1 MEKAKSALRRAA
13 ALLAA
18 LCLAASMT
26 LPVYAEGAE
35 AADTTAI
42 AVQDDTIETPTPE
55 GNTTEPQDA
64 EATPTPEP
72 TAEPTAEP
80 TITPEPTAEPAAE
93 PTITPEITA
102 EPTAEPTITPEPTH
116 TPEPTVTPTPDEDEA
131 GFLNEDDSADDRM
144 LTAGNAKESDIA
156 LCADDSAVPQGTKY
170 TFYFAPPKGWGTGTI
185 TCSFMRGN
193 DNRPKPSKDHEV
205 RETTAQLITD
215 KTTDGRLIYQVDVYH
230 DDQDKDNSLCPYG
243 GFVWVK
249 FTLDN
254 DHWVTMKGQGNE
266 GNQWIKIE
274 DIANKCLDGN
284 KLAESSG
291 GNTQSKAYD
300 YDITKWVDYTSIT
313 PKHVRY
319 GGETMTLLN
328 NSGKTLDSVTVTF
341 WEKNDQNILK
351 QVGTSQTINGLQT
364 GVQANIEIP
373 KDACA
378 YVSFQKSDGE
388 GNTTYIGGKQYFN
401 FYNDEEPSDKIAVF
415 PYDPVTRYCLIY
427 TGDNDVRWSAPG
439 SKTVYFDA
447 TFSDMSYNHDDAA
460 KITYGMPD
468 ANGNLWC
475 YITSEDG
482 GKPAITSRMAR
493 DGTSEIWYV
502 DVPEGY
508 TKIRFA
514 SWEVDNTNTADNGT
528 GTDLLTIPD
537 LNKPCFYADTSDDV
551 IYQGGNRD
559 GYWDELGKTRDAETG
574 KKQKKQTVVDIKEK
588 EFKNISGVKYI
599 SSTLYDYYTDYELNG
614 NNRDDYDTM
623 THGEPFKQQRNWVTF
638 RQFNRT
644 ISDYYNAAANKPN
657 YPIYTGHFQSDE
669 EGVWP
674 PFSNLA
680 GTLNLYGWDYKD
692 KNGNVAYRKFMATN
706 NSKLDA
712 QPNGPVFE
720 NGKGKYSYT
729 MLGLVADQLSGG
741 TANGDLLMSGTSLL
755 EPHFNEAFLKGGN
768 SRNAKIGEVYHDVL
782 FPFTKNP
789 NVFDDQDGVE
799 YWWFDSSKTSLYMRQ
814 DPNKGY
820 YLGNKNT
827 DEGKKS
833 ENYTDNHSQN
843 VNAVSGTNNVSTTY
857 GFFPFNET
865 ADAASAEKYNYGF
878 GAKLVIPFS
887 LTANGQVQN
896 KQGENK
902 PIRFYFSGDDDV
914 WVYIDGKLALD
925 IGGAHGKVSGILDF
939 GDADK
944 DGKVKV
950 YVSRVKK
957 NAEPDSRSYG
967 DQNDDT
973 GDDTGKGKKLSIRY
987 VGDSVDTDYYYSTSV
1002 NIPNLTTGTHT
1013 LTMFYMERGMW
1024 ESNMAVAYNFPDY
1037 NELQVEKEVKVDKV
1051 DKDFQKFFTDDSL
1064 RLFSVDIRN
1073 QATHFPAK
1081 DVTGSGSTSAAQTVT
1096 AFTSYRM
1103 KNGTNDDN
1111 NYLKKDYPQG
1121 QNETENKT
1129 TVHWY
1134 AAEDDRGGSIDGK
1147 PCSSYRNSRY
1157 GQIELETPL
1166 NISNMDTLT
1175 FQVYAPSENKNAD
1188 PVSVEYLYLELEDEN
1203 GKVVGCKGGET
1214 RDEAANTYLKDK
1226 VQGNASMPDNTWSML
1241 KIDLT
1246 TWDTARLQN
1255 VKYIRVGYDYARNIY
1270 FRNFTFSR
1278 SVVTTKA
1285 GFTTKQYDIPD
1296 YGTAENGGLAIP
1308 VGAQYTSNNKGDGG
1322 KTYAIGEDG
1331 QFDLANGEIVSFKDQ
1346 FRRGSYISLREDTA
1360 DSLFDTRWEIY
1371 ENDRPVQ
1378 GMGTGK
1384 TVENK
1389 VNGTEAPNPLAG
1401 DNVAPDDSRA
1411 EVYMTDSVD
1420 GVPQANKGYTATQKP
1435 EGANTI
1441 VFRSYT
1447 TPDDT
1452 DQFTK
1457 LRVKF
1462 INTVKVG
1469 SLSITKLQPEGET
1482 YLNGKTFD
1490 FTIVFDNIGGLGL
1503 GGDEPVVKHVKG
1515 VEVGKTVTLEGIPAG
1530 THFTITEDAKPGSFL
1545 KGAKRNGSPVNGSV
1559 VEGTIAADD
1568 TVTAEFTNTAREL
1581 FDITL
1586 DKQWLNADDKPLAHD
1601 GLPNVW
1607 VQLQRREGDSSEWLA
1622 VDGYNEVELTHSGQ
1636 TDKWTA
1642 TITALD
1648 KYADPE
1654 TKKKPYTYRVVE
1666 YSVDKSG
1673 KKTLA
1678 DGSGVLLGD
1687 YKYDPSY
1694 IYKSPEGATLPD
1706 DGITGG
1712 GSITIT
1718 NTRQKP
1724 KYQLEITKQGI
1735 DGENEPVPLGGV
1747 EFTLEKLDDNNV
1759 YQSVGKK
1766 QATGTDGKCSF
1777 TELSPGEYRLT
1788 EVKTADGYTLL
1799 AEPIEFVLTDK
1810 GKCTHDNA
1818 EFGTVKRDAESGVYT
1833 IALTINNRKGL
1844 TLPHTGADAPSLW
1857 VLIGLPLLVAGLL
1870 VLVFRYNRKGGKRS

>member
-42 AVQDDTIETPTPE
+42 AEQADTIETPTPE
-55 GNTTEPQDA
+55 ENTTEPQDA

-80 TITPEPTAEPAAE
+80 IITPESTAEPTAD

-102 EPTAEPTITPEPTH
+102 EPTSTPKPTH
-116 TPEPTVTPTPDEDEA
+116 TPEPTVTPAPDEDEA

-170 TFYFAPPKGWGTGTI
+170 TFYFAPPKDWVDLLSDKAI

-193 DNRPKPSKDHEV
+193 TNDNPPSPKHEV
-205 RETTAQLITD
+205 RTTTATLITD
-215 KTTDGRLIYQVDVYH
+215 KTADNRPIYQVEVYH
-230 DDQDKDNSLCPYG
+230 NNDDANSLCPYG

-249 FTLDN
+249 FTLD
-254 DHWVTMKGQGNE
+254 DGHWVTMKGQGNE

-291 GNTQSKAYD
+291 GKTQSKAYD

-319 GGETMTLLN
+319 GGKTMTLLN
-328 NSGKTLDSVTVTF
+328 NSGETLDSVTVTF
-341 WEKNDQNILK
+341 WEKGADENFTP
-351 QVGTSQTINGLQT
+351 VGDSQSTKVLQT
-364 GVQANIEIP
+364 GDQADITIP
-373 KDACA
+373 KAACA
-378 YVSFQKSDGE
+378 YVSFQKSDGKF
-388 GNTTYIGGKQYFN
+388 IGGKQYFN
-401 FYNDEEPSDKIAVF
+401 FYNDEDPSDNIAVF

-447 TFSDMSYNHDDAA
+447 TFSDMSYNHDAAA
-460 KITYGMPD
+460 KTTYGMPGAD
-468 ANGNLWC
+468 GNLWC
-475 YITSEDG
+475 YITSEDSK
-482 GKPAITSRMAR
+482 KPAITSQMAR
-493 DGTSEIWYV
+493 DRTSEIWYV
-502 DVPEGY
+502 DVPKGY

-514 SWEVDNTNTADNGT
+514 SWKVVDETVAQNGDGTAM
-528 GTDLLTIPD
+528 LTIPTD
-537 LNKPCFYADTSDDV
+537 KDKPCFYADTSDDV

-1246 TWDTARLQN
+1246 TWDKTRLDN
-1255 VKYIRVGYDYARNIY
+1255 VKYIRVGYDYARHIY

-1296 YGTAENGGLAIP
+1296 YGTANKGGLAIP

-1346 FRRGSYISLREDTA
+1346 FRRGSYISLREDT
-1360 DSLFDTRWEIY
+1360 DSSLFDTRWEIY
-1371 ENDRPVQ
+1371 ENDRLVQ
-1378 GMGTGK
+1378 DMVTGS
-1384 TVENK
+1384 TVKNN
-1389 VNGTEAPNPLAG
+1389 VNGTAPKPLAAN
-1401 DNVAPDDSRA
+1401 NVAPDDSRA
-1411 EVYMTDSVD
+1411 EVYKPDPVD
-1420 GVPQANKGYTATQKP
+1420 GVQQNNTGYPETKKP

-1447 TPDDT
+1447 NPDDT

-1469 SLSITKLQPEGET
+1469 SLSITKLQPDGET
-1482 YLNGKTFD
+1482 YLDGETFD

-1503 GGDEPVVKHVKG
+1503 GGKTPVVKHVQ
-1515 VEVGKTVTLEGIPAG
+1515 VAVGQTVTLKGIPVG
-1530 THFTITEDAKPGSFL
+1530 THFTITEDAHEGAFL

-1559 VEGTIAADD
+1559 VEGTIAAGDP
-1568 TVTAEFTNTAREL
+1568 VTAEFTNTAREL

-1586 DKQWLNADDKPLAHD
+1586 DKQWLDANGEPLAHT
-1601 GLPNVW
+1601 GLPNVL
-1607 VQLQRREGDSSEWLA
+1607 VQLQRRVGDNEEWKA
-1622 VDGYNEVELTHSGQ
+1622 VDGYETVELRHSGQ

-1642 TITALD
+1642 TIKALD
-1648 KYADPE
+1648 KYADPD
-1654 TKKKPYTYRVVE
+1654 TKQKQYTYRVVE
-1666 YSVDKSG
+1666 YSVDKDG
-1673 KKTLA
+1673 NKTL
-1678 DGSGVLLGD
+1678 DNGSGVVLGD
-1687 YKYDPSY
+1687 YKYDPRY
-1694 IYKSPEGATLPD
+1694 TYKSTEGGMLP
-1706 DGITGG
+1706 DGITDGG
-1712 GSITIT
+1712 TITIT
-1718 NTRQKP
+1718 NQRQKP
-1724 KYQLEITKQGI
+1724 KYQLVITKQGI
-1735 DGENEPVPLGGV
+1735 DGENPPVPLNGV
-1747 EFTLEKLDDNNV
+1747 EFTLEKLV
-1759 YQSVGKK
+1759 GGKYQQVGDK
-1766 QATGTDGKCSF
+1766 QITDGGKCSF
-1777 TELSPGEYRLT
+1777 TELEPGSYRLT
-1788 EVKTADGYTLL
+1788 EVKTAEGYNLL
-1799 AEPIEFVLTDK
+1799 AEPIEFVLTDD
-1810 GKCTHDNA
+1810 GQCTANGA
-1818 EFGTVKRDAESGVYT
+1818 KLGEVSGGGAAGYT

>member
-1 MEKAKSALRRAA
+1 MAKAKSALRRAA

-42 AVQDDTIETPTPE
+42 AEQADAAETPAPEESPAETAAPTETPQ
-55 GNTTEPQDA
+55 TE
-64 EATPTPEP
+64 EPTPEP

-80 TITPEPTAEPAAE
+80 IITPEPTAEPTTE

-102 EPTAEPTITPEPTH
+102 EPTSTPKPTH
-116 TPEPTVTPTPDEDEA
+116 TPEPTVTPAPDEDEA

-215 KTTDGRLIYQVDVYH
+215 KTTDGRSIYQVDVYH

-300 YDITKWVDYTSIT
+300 YDITKWVPYADIT

-319 GGETMTLLN
+319 CGQRMVLLN
-328 NSGKTLDSVTVTF
+328 KSAQALDSVTVTF
-341 WEKNDQNILK
+341 WEKDEQNILK

-364 GVQANIEIP
+364 DGQEEIKIP
-373 KDACA
+373 ETACA
-378 YVSFQKSDGE
+378 YVSFQKSDD
-388 GNTTYIGGKQYFN
+388 TYIGGKRYFN
-401 FYNDEEPSDKIAVF
+401 FYNDEDPSDKIAVF

-447 TFSDMSYNHDDAA
+447 TFSDMSYKHDDAA

-468 ANGNLWC
+468 ADGNLWC
-475 YITSEDG
+475 YITSENSE
-482 GKPAITSRMAR
+482 KPAITSKMAR

-551 IYQGGNRD
+551 IYQGGNRG
-559 GYWDELGKTRDAETG
+559 GYWDVLGATRDAETG

-599 SSTLYDYYTDYELNG
+599 SSTLYDYYTDFELNG
-614 NNRDDYDTM
+614 NNRDDYDKM
-623 THGEPFKQQRNWVTF
+623 DHGDSFKQQRNWVTF

-644 ISDYYNAAANKPN
+644 ISDYYNAATNKPN

-680 GTLNLYGWDYKD
+680 DTLDLYGWAKSGE
-692 KNGNVAYRKFMATN
+692 NNAAYRKFIATN

-712 QPNGPVFE
+712 QPNGPVFV
-720 NGKGKYSYT
+720 NGTGKYSYT

-741 TANGDLLMSGTSLL
+741 TANGDLIMSGTDSLL

-814 DPNKGY
+814 DTNTKGY

-827 DEGKKS
+827 DEGHTS
-833 ENYTDNHSQN
+833 ANCVDNNSKN

-865 ADAASAEKYNYGF
+865 TTETSAEKYNYGF

-887 LTANGQVQN
+887 LTADGQVQDKN
-896 KQGENK
+896 GVNQ

-914 WVYIDGKLALD
+914 WVYIDGQLALD

-939 GDADK
+939 GEAENG
-944 DGKVKV
+944 GKVKV
-950 YVSRVKK
+950 YVSCVK
-957 NAEPDSRSYG
+957 NNGASNSSSYG
-967 DQNDDT
+967 NMEDDANKT
-973 GDDTGKGKKLSIRY
+973 PRLSIRY
-987 VGDSVDTDYYYSTSV
+987 VGDNGTTDYYYKDEDNV
-1002 NIPNLTTGTHT
+1002 YIPNLTTGTHT

-1037 NELQVEKEVKVDKV
+1037 NELQVEKEVKVDNV
-1051 DKDFQKFFTDDSL
+1051 DEDFKKFFTDDSL
-1064 RLFSVDIRN
+1064 KLFSVDIRN

-1081 DVTGSGSTSAAQTVT
+1081 DVTGSGSTPAAQTVT

-1103 KNGTNDDN
+1103 KTKTNDDKK
-1111 NYLKKDYPQG
+1111 NYLKKEAPSG
-1121 QNETENKT
+1121 QNETENAT

-1134 AAEDDRGGSIDGK
+1134 AAEDDRGGTIDGK
-1147 PCSSYRNSRY
+1147 LCSSYRNSRY
-1157 GQIELETPL
+1157 GQIELATPL

-1175 FQVYAPSENKNAD
+1175 FQVYAPTENKGNENAD

-1246 TWDTARLQN
+1246 TWDKTRLDN
-1255 VKYIRVGYDYARNIY
+1255 VKYIRVGYDYARHIY

-1296 YGTAENGGLAIP
+1296 YGTADNVGLAIP

-1360 DSLFDTRWEIY
+1360 GSLFDTRWEIY
-1371 ENDRPVQ
+1371 ENDRLVQ
-1378 GMGTGK
+1378 DMSTGD
-1384 TVENK
+1384 TVQND
-1389 VNGTEAPNPLAG
+1389 VNGKEAPKPLCK
-1401 DNVAPDDSRA
+1401 DNDVAPDDSRA
-1411 EVYMTDSVD
+1411 EVYKPDSVD
-1420 GVPQANKGYTATQKP
+1420 GVPQANAGYKTTQKP
-1435 EGANTI
+1435 KDTNTI

-1447 TPDDT
+1447 NPDDT

-1469 SLSITKLQPEGET
+1469 SLSITKLQPDGET

-1503 GGDEPVVKHVKG
+1503 GGDTPVVKHVKG
-1515 VEVGKTVTLEGIPAG
+1515 VEVGQTVKLDGIPVG

-1545 KGAKRNGSPVNGSV
+1545 KGAKLNDSAVNGSV
-1559 VEGTIAADD
+1559 VQGTITADG

-1586 DKQWLNADDKPLAHD
+1586 DKQWLDANGEPLAHT
-1601 GLPNVW
+1601 GLPNVL
-1607 VQLQRREGDSSEWLA
+1607 VQLQRRVGNNEEWKA
-1622 VDGYNEVELTHSGQ
+1622 VDGYETVELRHSGQ

-1642 TITALD
+1642 TIKALD

-1666 YSVDKSG
+1666 YSVDKDG
-1673 KKTLA
+1673 NKTL
-1678 DGSGVLLGD
+1678 DNGSGVVLGD
-1687 YKYDPSY
+1687 YKYDPRYTYTNTAGDTS
-1694 IYKSPEGATLPD
+1694 T

-1724 KYQLEITKQGI
+1724 KYKLDITKQGI
-1735 DGENEPVPLGGV
+1735 DGESKPVLLNGV
-1747 EFTLEKLDDNNV
+1747 EFTLEVKGADESYTAVTDGP
-1759 YQSVGKK
+1759 QTTDG
-1766 QATGTDGKCSF
+1766 DGKCSF
-1777 TELSPGEYRLT
+1777 TELEPGSYRLT
-1788 EVKTADGYTLL
+1788 EVKTAEGYNLL
-1799 AEPIEFVLTDK
+1799 AEPIEFKLTDDGQCTANGAKLGEISGDAAK
-1810 GKCTHDNA
+1810 G
-1818 EFGTVKRDAESGVYT
+1818 YT

>member
-1 MEKAKSALRRAA
+1 MAKAKSALRRAA

-26 LPVYAEGAE
+26 LPVYAGGAE
-35 AADTTAI
+35 AADAPAI
-42 AVQDDTIETPTPE
+42 VEQADTIETPAPE
-55 GNTTEPQDA
+55 GTTTEPQDA
-64 EATPTPEP
+64 EATPTTEP

-80 TITPEPTAEPAAE
+80 IITPEPTAEPTTE

-102 EPTAEPTITPEPTH
+102 EPTSTPEPTH
-116 TPEPTVTPTPDEDEA
+116 TPEPTVTPAPDEDEA

-156 LCADDSAVPQGTKY
+156 LCADDAAVPQGTKY
-170 TFYFAPPKGWGTGTI
+170 TFYFAPPSDWVDLLSDKAI

-193 DNRPKPSKDHEV
+193 DNSAQPSKNHEV

-215 KTTDGRLIYQVDVYH
+215 KTTDGRSIYQVDVYH
-230 DDQDKDNSLCPYG
+230 DQGNENSLCPYG

-249 FTLDN
+249 FKLDN
-254 DHWVTMKGQGNE
+254 DHCVKMMGQSKGNNNYWMQVG
-266 GNQWIKIE
+266 
-274 DIANKCLDGN
+274 DIANRCLDGN
-284 KLAESSG
+284 RLTE
-291 GNTQSKAYD
+291 NTENVYD
-300 YDITKWVDYTSIT
+300 YDIDKWVPYADIT

-319 GGETMTLLN
+319 CGERMTLLN
-328 NSGKTLDSVTVTF
+328 NSGETLEGVTVTF
-341 WEKNDQNILK
+341 WEKGADENFTKVGNQQVIQSLQPNNESENI
-351 QVGTSQTINGLQT
+351 TIPET
-364 GVQANIEIP
+364 
-373 KDACA
+373 ACA
-378 YVSFQKSDGE
+378 YVSFQKSDE
-388 GNTTYIGGKQYFN
+388 AGNTTYIGDKQYFN
-401 FYNDEEPSDKIAVF
+401 FYNDEDPSDNIAVF
-415 PYDPVTRYCLIY
+415 QYDPVTRYCLIY

-447 TFSDMSYNHDDAA
+447 TFSDMSYKHDDAA

-468 ANGNLWC
+468 ADGNLWC
-475 YITSEDG
+475 YITSDDSNK
-482 GKPAITSRMAR
+482 KPITSQMAR

-502 DVPEGY
+502 DVPQGY

-574 KKQKKQTVVDIKEK
+574 KKQTKQTVVDITQQP
-588 EFKNISGVKYI
+588 FQNISGVKYI
-599 SSTLYDYYTDYELNG
+599 SSTLYDYYTDFELNG
-614 NNRDDYDTM
+614 NNRDKYDPM
-623 THGEPFKQQRNWVTF
+623 PHDNPFKQQRNWVTF
-638 RQFNRT
+638 RQFDRT
-644 ISDYYNAAANKPN
+644 ISDYYNAATATNKPN

-669 EGVWP
+669 AGDWP
-674 PFSNLA
+674 LFSNLA
-680 GTLNLYGWDYKD
+680 DTLDLYGWDYKD

-706 NSKLDA
+706 NSNLDA
-712 QPNGPVFE
+712 QPSGNGT
-720 NGKGKYSYT
+720 GKYYYT

-741 TANGDLLMSGTSLL
+741 TANGDLIMSGTTDLL

-768 SRNAKIGEVYHDVL
+768 SRNAKIGEVYHNVL
-782 FPFTKNP
+782 FPFTKNN
-789 NVFDDQDGVE
+789 NVFADQPGVD

-814 DPNKGY
+814 DPKKGY
-820 YLGNKNT
+820 YLGNANT
-827 DEGKKS
+827 DAGKPS
-833 ENYTDNHSQN
+833 ENCVDAKSQN
-843 VNAVSGTNNVSTTY
+843 VNAISKTDNNITTKY

-865 ADAASAEKYNYGF
+865 TPEASAEKYNYGF

-896 KQGENK
+896 DEGKDR

-939 GDADK
+939 GEAENG
-944 DGKVKV
+944 GKVKV

-957 NAEPDSRSYG
+957 NAESNSSSYG
-967 DQNDDT
+967 DMGDDTYQKSELNIKYVGDNDDT
-973 GDDTGKGKKLSIRY
+973 K
-987 VGDSVDTDYYYSTSV
+987 YYYSTSV

-1051 DKDFQKFFTDDSL
+1051 DEDFKKFFTDDNL
-1064 RLFSVDIRN
+1064 KLFSVDIRN
-1073 QATHFPAK
+1073 QATHFAAK
-1081 DVTGSGSTSAAQTVT
+1081 PVTGSDTASAAQTVT

-1103 KNGTNDDN
+1103 KNGTDETN
-1111 NYLKKDYPQG
+1111 NYLKRGYPSG
-1121 QNETENKT
+1121 QDAKENKT

-1147 PCSSYRNSRY
+1147 PCSSYRYSRY
-1157 GQIELETPL
+1157 GQIELATPL

-1175 FQVYAPSENKNAD
+1175 FQVYAPTENKKAD

-1203 GKVVGCKGGET
+1203 GKIVGCTGGAS
-1214 RDEAANTYLKDK
+1214 DNEAANTYLKDK

-1246 TWDTARLQN
+1246 TWDTARLDN

-1308 VGAQYTSNNKGDGG
+1308 VGAQYTSNKGDGG
-1322 KTYAIGEDG
+1322 KTYAIGTDG

-1360 DSLFDTRWEIY
+1360 GSLFDTRWEIY
-1371 ENDRPVQ
+1371 ENDRLVQ
-1378 GMGTGK
+1378 DMGTGK

-1389 VNGTEAPNPLAG
+1389 VNGTEAPKPLCK
-1401 DNVAPDDSRA
+1401 DNDVAPDDNRA
-1411 EVYMTDSVD
+1411 EVQMTGQVD
-1420 GVPQANKGYTATQKP
+1420 GEEQANKGYPATQKP
-1435 EGANTI
+1435 KDANTI

-1447 TPDDT
+1447 NPDDT
-1452 DQFTK
+1452 DQLTK

-1469 SLSITKLQPEGET
+1469 SLSITKSQPEGET
-1482 YLNGKTFD
+1482 YLNGEKFD

-1503 GGDEPVVKHVKG
+1503 GGDTPVVKHVKG
-1515 VEVGKTVTLEGIPAG
+1515 VEVGKTVKLDGIPAG
-1530 THFTITEDAKPGSFL
+1530 THFTITEDAHEGAFL
-1545 KGAKRNGSPVNGSV
+1545 KGAKLDGSAVNGSV
-1559 VEGTIAADD
+1559 VQGTITADE

-1586 DKQWLNADDKPLAHD
+1586 DKQWRDANGEPLAHT
-1601 GLPNVW
+1601 GLPDSVW
-1607 VQLQRREGDSSEWLA
+1607 VQLQRRVGDNGDWKPVE
-1622 VDGYNEVELTHSGQ
+1622 GYNEVELTHSGQ
-1636 TDKWTA
+1636 TEKWTA
-1642 TITALD
+1642 TIKALD
-1648 KYADPE
+1648 KYPDQ
-1654 TKKKPYTYRVVE
+1654 TNKDTPYTYRVVE
-1666 YSVDKSG
+1666 YSVG
-1673 KKTLA
+1673 KDGNKTL
-1678 DGSGVLLGD
+1678 DNGSGVVLGD
-1687 YKYDPSY
+1687 YKYDPRYTYTNTAGGTS
-1694 IYKSPEGATLPD
+1694 A

-1718 NTRQKP
+1718 NKRQKP
-1724 KYQLEITKQGI
+1724 KYQLDITKQGI
-1735 DGENEPVPLGGV
+1735 DGENAPVPLNGV
-1747 EFTLEKLDDNNV
+1747 EFTLEKLDENNV
-1759 YQSVGKK
+1759 YQSVGGKL
-1766 QATGTDGKCSF
+1766 ATGTNGKCSF
-1777 TELSPGEYRLT
+1777 TGLEPGSYRLT
-1788 EVKTADGYTLL
+1788 EVKTAEGYNLL
-1799 AEPIEFVLTDK
+1799 AEPIKFALTDK
-1810 GKCTHDNA
+1810 GECNLPD
-1818 EFGTVKRDAESGVYT
+1818 GTKLGEISGGGAKGYT